1 MSRRINMRTRVKN
14 ENVIETVT
22 KRITEIPDDLT
33 LAEMTYIRGIF
44 DGMNA
49 FKTMHKDAP
58 EKTA

>member
-1 MSRRINMRTRVKN
+1 MRTKN
-14 ENVIETVT
+14 EVENAVEVVA
-22 KRITEIPDDLT
+22 KKITEIPDDLS

-49 FKTMHKDAP
+49 FKSMHKDAP